1 MEFIYRVHRHKQMR
15 KQSPPPPF
23 RENGTTGLNLL
34 PKQKAEL
41 NFQLTHRVGQAEMT
55 LRT

>member
-1 MEFIYRVHRHKQMR
+1 MR